1 MPVDEEGVNN
11 FFSKNGGEIELP
23 AREGRFALLITA
35 AFSEAS
41 SSPYCVQVTSRADL
55 PNPGSDER
63 SSAARRYHGETR
75 MKGDAHERRAYRS
88 L

>member
-41 SSPYCVQVTSRADL
+41 SSPYCA
-55 PNPGSDER
+55 
-63 SSAARRYHGETR
+63 
-75 MKGDAHERRAYRS
+75 
-88 L
+88 